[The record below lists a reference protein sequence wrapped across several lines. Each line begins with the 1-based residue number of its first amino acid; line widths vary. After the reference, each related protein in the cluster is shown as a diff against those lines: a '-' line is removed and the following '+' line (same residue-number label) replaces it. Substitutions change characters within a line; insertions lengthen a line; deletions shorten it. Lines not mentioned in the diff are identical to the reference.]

1 MSSIDI
7 TKGRP
12 SAFQN
17 ALVNSEVGD
26 EIVYSIGLFCSGPF
40 REEALKAYEAG
51 FVLLYQRRHERG
63 FAYTAKRIKK

>member
-17 ALVNSEVGD
+17 ALANSEVGD
-26 EIVYSIGLFCSGPF
+26 EIVYSIGLFCSGSF
-40 REEALKAYEAG
+40 REEAWRAYERKLV
-51 FVLLYQRRHERG
+51 VLYTRRHERG
-63 FAYTAKRIKK
+63 FAYIAKRIK